1 MSTSAGC
8 SPNPEDLARLYRWH
22 CTTTVPPPDWPLPTP
37 RTPVPRTRSIATA
50 RKYYCNVVF
59 TFPMPPLFNDM
70 KLSPRWTTAIYSLI
84 RGRGSI
90 MRITLAVAVACL
102 SLVAVTAGKDAEAAM
117 RRQTNIAAQGLA
129 PALRILAKE
138 REVQLVYRAEVV
150 GDQRTSGAAGDLTF
164 EEALAQLLSGTGLT
178 YRYLENNAVTIVPIS
193 SGSSSTVST
202 SEQAAGIVGSRVS
215 ESTSVTQSQGG
226 DQGKG
231 LGEQPR
237 LAQATTTSNPSNDGA
252 KKAKSSVTTD
262 ESSKETELQE
272 VVVTGTYKFLSVDT
286 SGTTGLP
293 LPIEKVPQSISLVDN
308 DFIEAADLKS
318 LGEIAEY
325 TPGALNVGAPGNL
338 GSAIKLRGFTPGRA
352 IDGVDALQPAFLYE
366 PEYAIYDRL
375 EVVKGPSSVIYG
387 ISSPG
392 GLVNYVTKSAAPDTP
407 SYVTVQAGLWDSYR
421 VEGQGAGSLD
431 EAGNVRAIG
440 IAVFDTGNSFQDW
453 MYHNKSTIYGGL
465 NFDFGHSVEGYIH
478 GGFERINRLAFDGIP
493 TEADGSPAPLPRSF
507 IIGSKELTDH
517 TDAYHA
523 EGDVTWHATD
533 MLDLSLKGNY
543 ENANVVGGLGYAS
556 YLQQNGDI
564 SLNAYTGDIQWNHN
578 YGIGAFAVYRFD
590 ALGLKNSFL
599 SVSTLYQSNDTGY
612 NQEFAAN
619 TGTANIFSG
628 EESIAQTLDA
638 LLAGPSQQYVGYQKT
653 TDLTVSAQSVLQLI
667 DPLTLLLGA
676 SWAEPEVT
684 TYSNGNSPPT
694 VDWHLPTNISYRAG
708 LVYEFVPGA
717 NAYVSYS
724 QSFFPQPYT
733 QLGGAAFPPLTG
745 DQYEAGLK
753 YHVGQLL
760 LTGAV
765 FELKE
770 KGLSEY
776 DTTIGGIDYYE
787 PIGEVTNKGVELQ
800 AIGQI
805 TRQWQVNAGYSYL
818 NPKVTEDIDS
828 AIVGQTQLFLPKQTA
843 SLYTTY
849 TVGTGVMK
857 GLTFGGGPRYVSP
870 QRTSYDGSTKDLPG
884 YPLVDANVGYS
895 HASWLVQ
902 LNVHNVLDHRYF
914 INNYQTLFYGNVVGQ
929 PINAALSI
937 RRTF

>member
-1 MSTSAGC
+1 M
-8 SPNPEDLARLYRWH
+8 
-22 CTTTVPPPDWPLPTP
+22 
-37 RTPVPRTRSIATA
+37 
-50 RKYYCNVVF
+50 
-59 TFPMPPLFNDM
+59 
-70 KLSPRWTTAIYSLI
+70 
-84 RGRGSI
+84 
-90 MRITLAVAVACL
+90 MRITLAVAVACFG
-102 SLVAVTAGKDAEAAM
+102 LVAVTLGKDAEAAM
-117 RRQTNIAAQGLA
+117 RKPTNIAAQGLA
-129 PALRILAKE
+129 PALKTLAKE
-138 REVQLVYRAEVV
+138 RDVQLVYRAELV
-150 GDQRTSGAAGDLTF
+150 GDHQTSGAAGDLTF
-164 EEALAQLLSGTGLT
+164 EEALTQLLSGTGLT
-178 YRYLENNAVTIVPIS
+178 YRYLENNAITIVPIS
-193 SGSSSTVST
+193 SGSSSALPASGET
-202 SEQAAGIVGSRVS
+202 AAIVGSGVS
-215 ESTSVTQSQGG
+215 GSTSDQR
-226 DQGKG
+226 QGKDRV
-231 LGEQPR
+231 Q
-237 LAQATTTSNPSNDGA
+237 LAQADQGTSSSSSNAGEKGA
-252 KKAKSSVTTD
+252 KRP
-262 ESSKETELQE
+262 ESLVPKDDSINATQLQE

-286 SGTTGLP
+286 SGATGLP
-293 LPIEKVPQSISLVDN
+293 LPIEKVPQSISLVDS

-387 ISSPG
+387 ISNPG
-392 GLVNYVTKSAAPDTP
+392 GLVNYVTKGATSETP
-407 SYVTVQAGLWDSYR
+407 TYVTVQAGLWDNYR
-421 VEGQGAGSLD
+421 VEGQVAGALD
-431 EAGNVRAIG
+431 EAAHLRAIG

-543 ENANVVGGLGYAS
+543 ENANVLGGLGYAS
-556 YLQQNGDI
+556 GLQSNGDI

-578 YGIGAFAVYRFD
+578 YGIGAFAIYRFD

-612 NQEFAAN
+612 NQAFATN

-638 LLAGPSQQYVGYQKT
+638 LLAGPSQQYLGYQKT
-653 TDLTVSAQSVLQLI
+653 TDLTVSAQSVLQMI
-667 DPLTLLLGA
+667 DPLTLLVGA
-676 SWAEPEVT
+676 SWAEPKVT
-684 TYSNGNSPPT
+684 TYSNDGSPPT
-694 VDWHLPTNISYRAG
+694 DWHLPTNISYRAG

-717 NAYVSYS
+717 NAYVSFS

-753 YHVGQLL
+753 YHVGRLL

-787 PIGEVTNKGVELQ
+787 PIGEVTNKGIELQ
-800 AIGQI
+800 ALGQI

-818 NPKVTEDIDS
+818 NPKITEDIDS

-849 TVGTGVMK
+849 TVGTGVMR

-884 YPLVDANVGYS
+884 YPLVDANLGYS

-914 INNYQTLFYGNVVGQ
+914 INNYQTLYYGNVVGQ
-929 PINAALSI
+929 PINVALSI